1 MLANLTVQDIVLI
14 DRLGIDFDAGLTVL
28 TGETGAGK
36 SILLD
41 ALSLALG
48 SRGDAALVRRGSAR
62 AQVTATFE
70 PPPGHGVEAVLA
82 ENGIDCDGPLILR
95 RTQTTDGKTRAY
107 INDQPCSVSLLK
119 AVGALMVE
127 IHGQHD
133 DRALVSGEEHRR
145 LLDAFGR
152 LEADVAEVAARYRSV
167 RELGEQA
174 SRLRADLASAERESD
189 YLRAAVEELEALAP
203 EPGEETTMAERR
215 QFLMRAAKI
224 AGDLNEAHEIVGGT
238 ASPMPGLVGLS
249 RRLERKSAELPGL
262 LEGTLE
268 ALNAA
273 IDHLD
278 EVRRGLEAAIHSC
291 EFDPPELERTE
302 ERLFALRAAARK
314 YQVGVEDLPA
324 VAAEFS

>member
-48 SRGDAALVRRGSAR
+48 SRGDAELVRKGSAR

-70 PPPGHGVEAVLA
+70 PPPGHRVETVLS

-95 RTQTTDGKTRAY
+95 RTQTPDGKSRAY

-119 AVGALMVE
+119 AVGALLVE

-152 LEADVAEVAARYRSV
+152 LEADVAAVAARYRRL
-167 RELGEQA
+167 RELREQA
-174 SRLRADLASAERESD
+174 ARLRAELSA
-189 YLRAAVEELEALAP
+189 
-203 EPGEETTMAERR
+203 G
-215 QFLMRAAKI
+215 
-224 AGDLNEAHEIVGGT
+224 
-238 ASPMPGLVGLS
+238 
-249 RRLERKSAELPGL
+249 
-262 LEGTLE
+262 
-268 ALNAA
+268 
-273 IDHLD
+273 
-278 EVRRGLEAAIHSC
+278 VRREG
-291 EFDPPELERTE
+291 RVVT
-302 ERLFALRAAARK
+302 
-314 YQVGVEDLPA
+314 
-324 VAAEFS
+324 